1 MRKLVMSALFVGLMT
16 IVSCG
21 NKSEK
26 KEAVV
31 SKNTTSMN
39 VGVRGNCAMCKQTIE
54 TAAKDVEGVVA
65 ANWSVEKKK
74 IEVSFDKTKTNQQA
88 IEQAIA
94 ASGYD
99 TENAVSNEASYE
111 KLPGCCQYDHSME
124 MNQ

>member
-1 MRKLVMSALFVGLMT
+1 MRKLVLSALFIGLMT
-16 IVSCG
+16 VVSCG

-26 KEAVV
+26 KEVVV
-31 SKNTTSMN
+31 SENTTSMN
-39 VGVRGNCAMCKQTIE
+39 VGVRGNCAMCKHTIE

-74 IEVSFDKTKTNQQA
+74 IEVSYDNTKTNQVA
-88 IEQAIA
+88 IEKAIA

-99 TENAVSNEASYE
+99 TENVASNEASYSE
-111 KLPGCCQYDHSME
+111 LPGCCQYDHSME